1 MRSDVFDLI
10 SSTLLA
16 LTGVILWVIWQE
28 IKGLRKSRHKYG
40 NILTWLLNVVEKHT
54 GEQYREVD

>member
-1 MRSDVFDLI
+1 MFDLI

-16 LTGVILWVIWQE
+16 LTGCILWVIWQE
-28 IKGLRKSRHKYG
+28 IKSLRKSRHKHG